1 MDEYARHLLQE
12 NLDADTVHL
21 EAHLPGTVDVER
33 LRAAFT
39 RALAAHPTL
48 RVRQADSRWW
58 HRRYHWEPAP
68 LGPTAV
74 AATAALDPTRRRALT
89 EPPPLAAGPPLRL
102 EAAPAPGGGTALL
115 LTAAHTLADA
125 GTCLRLL
132 CDTADEYAGAPAGRG
147 TGGSGGARAAAGGA
161 GTDARTGTVARTDTV
176 TRAGTAA
183 RTGTAAGT
191 AAAAA
196 GGGRPARIAP
206 AADPSPGAGVGVHL
220 SVLPLALTSGNPSGP
235 SRPTVNDLLL
245 TAVQLTLAEWNHRH
259 DHPAGPIHLSM
270 PIDDRPYGPLAPGAP
285 MGNHNHLATIRAEAP
300 APDAGAGTAATLLG
314 RISTQTRAA
323 KAAPVTGGGPVARL
337 VSAPWLPVGAKA
349 PLTRALR
356 RVAAPWTSTALVSN
370 LGRVTHPLDFGP
382 AGPAEAL
389 WFSAPVR
396 MPRGLSVSALTLD
409 GRLHLAVRHCH
420 QLLSGPA
427 AADLARSCAEHLD
440 ALAQEGRR
448 R

>member
-1 MDEYARHLLQE
+1 MIRPSFAAPAARTPSGRQGRVPFPAMDEYSRHLLQE
-12 NLDADTVHL
+12 HLDADTVHV
-21 EAHLPGTVDVER
+21 EAHLPGTVDIER

-39 RALAAHPTL
+39 RTLAGHPALQ
-48 RVRQADSRWW
+48 VRQCDSRWW

-68 LGPTAV
+68 IGPTAV
-74 AATAALDPTRRRALT
+74 AATGDLGTTRHRALT

-102 EAAPAPGGGTALL
+102 ETAPAPGGGTALL

-132 CDTADEYAGAPAGRG
+132 CDLADHYSGTPGGGRSVGATAPRG
-147 TGGSGGARAAAGGA
+147 PSVGSADGSAA
-161 GTDARTGTVARTDTV
+161 GTDR
-176 TRAGTAA
+176 
-183 RTGTAAGT
+183 
-191 AAAAA
+191 
-196 GGGRPARIAP
+196 GGRPVRIAP
-206 AADPSPGAGVGVHL
+206 AASPSPGTGVHL
-220 SVLPLALTSGNPSGP
+220 SVLPLPHTGADRP
-235 SRPTVNDLLL
+235 RPTVNDLLL

-259 DHPAGPIHLSM
+259 DHPTGPIHLSM

-285 MGNHNHLATIRAEAP
+285 MGNHNHLATIRAGTP
-300 APDAGAGTAATLLG
+300 APGSGAATLLG
-314 RISTQTRAA
+314 RISAQTRAA
-323 KAAPVTGGGPVARL
+323 KAAPVTGGGLVAGL
-337 VSAPWLPVGAKA
+337 VSTPWLPVGAKA

-356 RVAAPWTSTALVSN
+356 RAAAPWTSTALVSN

-382 AGPAEAL
+382 AGPPDAL

-420 QLLSGPA
+420 QLLDRPA
-427 AADLARSCAEHLD
+427 AAELARRCAENLD
-440 ALAQEGRR
+440 SLAREGRR

>member
-1 MDEYARHLLQE
+1 MDEYSRHLLQE
-12 NLDADTVHL
+12 HLDADTVHL

-39 RALAAHPTL
+39 RTLAGHPTL
-48 RVRQADSRWW
+48 QVRQSDSRWW

-68 LGPTAV
+68 IGPTAV
-74 AATAALDPTRRRALT
+74 AATADLGHTRHRALT

-102 EAAPAPGGGTALL
+102 ETAPAPGGGTALL

-132 CDTADEYAGAPAGRG
+132 CDLADHYSGTPVGERPVGSAGERSVGATGQRSVGTSGQRSVGPADASA
-147 TGGSGGARAAAGGA
+147 TARASS
-161 GTDARTGTVARTDTV
+161 AR
-176 TRAGTAA
+176 
-183 RTGTAAGT
+183 
-191 AAAAA
+191 
-196 GGGRPARIAP
+196 GGRPMRIAP
-206 AADPSPGAGVGVHL
+206 AASPSPGTGVHL
-220 SVLPLALTSGNPSGP
+220 SVLPLPRTGASKP
-235 SRPTVNDLLL
+235 RPTVNDLLL

-259 DHPAGPIHLSM
+259 DHPTGPIHLSM

-285 MGNHNHLATIRAEAP
+285 MGNHNHLATIRAGTP
-300 APDAGAGTAATLLG
+300 APDAGAATLLG
-314 RISTQTRAA
+314 RISAQTRAA
-323 KAAPVTGGGPVARL
+323 KAAPVTGGGLIAGL
-337 VSAPWLPVGAKA
+337 VSTPWLPVGAKA
-349 PLTRALR
+349 PLTRTLR

-370 LGRVTHPLDFGP
+370 LGQVTHPLDFGP
-382 AGPAEAL
+382 AGQPDAL

-420 QLLSGPA
+420 QLLGQPA
-427 AADLARSCAEHLD
+427 AAELARRCAETLD